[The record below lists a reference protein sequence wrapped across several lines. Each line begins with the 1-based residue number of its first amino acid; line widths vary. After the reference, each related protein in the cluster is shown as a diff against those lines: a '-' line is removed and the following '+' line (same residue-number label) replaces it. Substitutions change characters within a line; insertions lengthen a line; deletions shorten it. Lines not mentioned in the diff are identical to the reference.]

1 MPVLT
6 EADWTSLV
14 RWVLAASFGA
24 AFVFGAIAQR
34 TGFCTMGAVADI
46 YAYGSWTRMRQWLL
60 AIAVAVAGVGLAQ
73 AGGLI
78 DVADSIYTAPRFT
91 WLGYVLGGAV
101 FGFGMVLAGGC
112 GVRNLVRL
120 GTGSLKSLVV
130 LIVLGLVAYMTLRG
144 WLAMIRV
151 QWIETWA
158 WTLPVRQD
166 LPSLLAYLAGWPR
179 ESLQWGLALVI
190 ALALLVFVF
199 SDRHFARFDNL
210 LAGLGLGAVICAVWL
225 ISGWLGRVPEH
236 PQTLELAFAG
246 SHSGKMEAL
255 SFVAPVA
262 WSLDWLM
269 FTSDTSRV
277 LSLGVVS
284 VLGVSA
290 GAASMALLTRRF
302 RWEGFAST
310 EDTAH
315 HLVGA
320 ALMGFGGVTA
330 LGCTIGQGLSGV
342 STLALGSLLALV
354 SILVGA
360 RLGLAYQSWRLER
373 D

>member
-14 RWVLAASFGA
+14 RGVLAATFAA
-24 AFVFGAIAQR
+24 AFALGAIAQR

-73 AGGLI
+73 AAGLI
-78 DVADSIYTAPRFT
+78 DVADSIYSAPRFT
-91 WLGYVLGGAV
+91 WLAYGLGGV
-101 FGFGMVLAGGC
+101 LFGFGMVIAGGC
-112 GVRNLVRL
+112 GLRNLVRL
-120 GTGSLKSLVV
+120 GAGSLKSLVV
-130 LIVLGLVAYMTLRG
+130 LIVLGLVAYMSLRG
-144 WLAMIRV
+144 WLAMARV
-151 QWIETWA
+151 QWIEA
-158 WTLPVRQD
+158 AALALPARQD
-166 LPSLLAYLAGWPR
+166 LPSLLAWAGGWSR
-179 ESLQWGLALVI
+179 EPLQWGLALAI
-190 ALALLVFVF
+190 AFGLLVFVF
-199 SDRHFARFDNL
+199 ADRHFARFDNL
-210 LAGLGLGAVICAVWL
+210 LAGFGLGAAICAAWL

-246 SHSGKMEAL
+246 SQSGKMEAL
-255 SFVAPVA
+255 SFVAPLA

-277 LSLGVVS
+277 LSLGIVS
-284 VLGVSA
+284 VIGVIA
-290 GAASMALLTRRF
+290 GAASMALLTKRF

-315 HLVGA
+315 HLLGA

-342 STLALGSLLALV
+342 STLALGSLLAV
-354 SILVGA
+354 ASILVGA
-360 RLGLAYQSWRLER
+360 RLGLAYQNWRIDR
-373 D
+373 A